1 MPVPFYEMRIADDD
15 GNEVAPG
22 EVGEIC
28 GRGPFVMPGYYK
40 RPDLSKEALKDGWL
54 HTGDLGYVD
63 GDGYL
68 YVVDRKKDMLISG
81 GVNVYPKDIE
91 EIVVQHPA
99 VRDAAV
105 FGVPDDRWGEVPVA
119 AVVLNGTD
127 TMDPAGLAVWVNGRV
142 QAKFQRVREVTVLD
156 DFPRNAAGKTLK
168 RVLREEY
175 LAR

>member
-1 MPVPFYEMRIADDD
+1 MA
-15 GNEVAPG
+15 
-22 EVGEIC
+22 
-28 GRGPFVMPGYYK
+28 GYYK
-40 RPDLSKEALKDGWL
+40 RADLTQEALKGGWL

-119 AVVLNGTD
+119 AVVLNRVD
-127 TMDPAGLAVWVNGRV
+127 AVDPEDLVEWINGRV
-142 QAKFQRVREVTVLD
+142 QAKFQRVREVAVLG

-168 RVLREEY
+168 RLIREEY